1 MAKKISGITIAIG
14 ADTTG
19 VTNGLKDIGKQS
31 NSVNSELRDV
41 ERLLKLNPSN
51 VELVAQKQQLLSKQ
65 VELTTKK
72 LDGLK
77 GAQADVERQ
86 FSNGDIGEEQY
97 RAFQREVVAT
107 EGRLDH
113 YKQSLK
119 DVESSSGEAGNAT
132 KGLGG
137 KFDELGQ
144 SVEDVGEA
152 VKGGVLMEAADHL
165 SVVGDKL
172 KEFSG
177 SAQEAF
183 SDVDEGMDK
192 ITTTTGK
199 ASDEFK
205 TQFDNIISSMAVD
218 SFEDVGSALGTLSAQ
233 FDMSGDTL
241 EKNSK
246 LALQYANINDT
257 DVKTSIESAKS
268 AIEAYGLSNKDFST
282 VLDSVTGTSQRT
294 GVAVDSLFDSAVK
307 GAPQIKDLGLNFSQ
321 GTELLGQFSKAGVD
335 GDAALSSLSKA
346 SIIYAKGN
354 KSLSEGLGETIEKIK
369 NAKTKQEALTEAAT
383 VFGTKGA
390 SRMVD
395 AIQRG
400 AFNLS
405 ELGDIAKKNNGTV
418 SDTFNKTVDDIDEQQ
433 IASQQA
439 KVAMSEFGAAIATG
453 LKPLLDLLVPLL
465 KFLGKAFGSLPG
477 PIKTILVV
485 IGGLIIAFTA
495 LMPIIAS
502 MAVGLPALGAVLG
515 ITGVEA
521 GGAAIGFG
529 ALSTSLLPII
539 AIVAAVIAIIA
550 LVVIAVKNWGAIT
563 DWFSSKFSALGTLF
577 TGFGPTLDIFK
588 SFFENTINNI
598 KAVFSGLVMIISGIW
613 DIIVGLFTNNGDKV
627 SRGVGKVFGGIVT
640 VITGFLSQA
649 VNTVTSL
656 VGGIASVFGSI
667 LGGIIGTVGKVFG
680 QVVHAV
686 THPMDT
692 MKSIVSKAVDFI
704 KGLFDFKISVPHIP
718 MPKFTM
724 SGKFNPLKGEIPHL
738 SVDWFAKGGILTKP
752 TVFGQNGNSLMVG
765 GEAGKEAVAPL
776 SDLMGYVEKAVA
788 NQIGSAGGDE
798 IHLHLTTY
806 GAMPKETMDQMA
818 EYMMYKLG
826 DLNKQKGLG

>member
-41 ERLLKLNPSN
+41 ERLLKLNPNN

-77 GAQADVERQ
+77 GAQTDVERQ
-86 FSNGDIGEEQY
+86 FKSGDIGEEQY

-282 VLDSVTGTSQRT
+282 VLDSVTATSQRT

-405 ELGDIAKKNNGTV
+405 ELGDVAKKSNGTI

-465 KFLGKAFGSLPG
+465 KFLGQAFGSLPG

-515 ITGVEA
+515 ITGAEA

-563 DWFSSKFSALGTLF
+563 DWFSNKWDGLKKWWSDFWGQFSSPVDGAFKWLEQSIKTISAF
-577 TGFGPTLDIFK
+577 MFG
-588 SFFENTINNI
+588 SF
-598 KAVFSGLVMIISGIW
+598 
-613 DIIVGLFTNNGDKV
+613 GDKV
-627 SRGVGKVFGGIVT
+627 NAIKNLFK
-640 VITGFLSQA
+640 FLK
-649 VNTVTSL
+649 L
-656 VGGIASVFGSI
+656 KF
-667 LGGIIGTVGKVFG
+667 
-680 QVVHAV
+680 
-686 THPMDT
+686 P
-692 MKSIVSKAVDFI
+692 
-704 KGLFDFKISVPHIP
+704 KIEIPHIP
-718 MPKFTM
+718 MPHFSF
-724 SGKFNPLKGEIPHL
+724 SGTFNPLKGKLPKIG
-738 SVDWFAKGGILTKP
+738 VDWFAKGGILTKP

>member
-1 MAKKISGITIAIG
+1 MGKKISGITIAIG

-97 RAFQREVVAT
+97 RAFQREIVAT

-137 KFDELGQ
+137 KFDELGD
-144 SVEDVGEA
+144 SVEDVGQA
-152 VKGGVLMEAADHL
+152 VKGGVLMEAADQL
-165 SVVGDKL
+165 SEIGDKIV
-172 KEFSG
+172 E
-177 SAQEAF
+177 
-183 SDVDEGMDK
+183 
-192 ITTTTGK
+192 I
-199 ASDEFK
+199 
-205 TQFDNIISSMAVD
+205 
-218 SFEDVGSALGTLSAQ
+218 
-233 FDMSGDTL
+233 GD
-241 EKNSK
+241 
-246 LALQYANINDT
+246 AA
-257 DVKTSIESAKS
+257 
-268 AIEAYGLSNKDFST
+268 KDFALETDASYGKLYAT
-282 VLDSVTGTSQRT
+282 TNLSGQALEDLKGVAQDVFKSGVTDSIDEATEATAIMKQGFKDLDDTSLAKLTSQVISLSQRT
-294 GVAVDSLFDSAVK
+294 GTDVQENVTGTTQLMNAFGLDSQKAFDLVADGYKNGLNASGDFMDTLNEYAPLFQQAGFSAQDMLSIMKNGLSNGAMNTDKVADAVK
-307 GAPQIKDLGLNFSQ
+307 ELQIRLGDGSFEANMGTFSEATQNSFKKWQEGKATVADVAQSIQKDLNKMSPEDKQ
-321 GTELLGQFSKAGVD
+321 KALS
-335 GDAALSSLSKA
+335 ALSSQFEDLGTKA
-346 SIIYAKGN
+346 GG
-354 KSLSEGLGETIEKIK
+354 SLFNIGKEFDNVNGKLDEAAQKTASQEWQGALNEMQSALLPIGTDILNALLPVLQILGELAQWFS
-369 NAKTKQEALTEAAT
+369 N
-383 VFGTKGA
+383 
-390 SRMVD
+390 
-395 AIQRG
+395 
-400 AFNLS
+400 
-405 ELGDIAKKNNGTV
+405 
-418 SDTFNKTVDDIDEQQ
+418 
-433 IASQQA
+433 
-439 KVAMSEFGAAIATG
+439 
-453 LKPLLDLLVPLL
+453 
-465 KFLGKAFGSLPG
+465 LPG
-477 PIKTILVV
+477 PVKTFAESF
-485 IGGLIIAFTA
+485 GG
-495 LMPIIAS
+495 
-502 MAVGLPALGAVLG
+502 
-515 ITGVEA
+515 
-521 GGAAIGFG
+521 
-529 ALSTSLLPII
+529 
-539 AIVAAVIAIIA
+539 VIAIITLLMPLIA
-550 LVVIAVKNWGAIT
+550 GGVAVVTILGTTIGTVVAVIAAIAAAIAAIVVIFQNWGAIT
-563 DWFSSKFSALGTLF
+563 DWFSSKFSALGGLF
-577 TGFGPTLDIFK
+577 TAFGPILDIFK

-627 SRGVGKVFGGIVT
+627 SQGVGKVFGGIVT

-656 VGGIASVFGSI
+656 LGGIAGVFGSI
-667 LGGIIGTVGKVFG
+667 LGGILGTVGKVFG
-680 QVVHAV
+680 QVVDAV

-692 MKSIVSKAVDFI
+692 MKSVVSKAVDFI
-704 KGLFDFKISVPHIP
+704 KGLFDFKISIPHIP
-718 MPKFTM
+718 LPKFSM

-788 NQIGSAGGDE
+788 NQLGKAGGDE

>member
-41 ERLLKLNPSN
+41 ERLLKLNPNN

-77 GAQADVERQ
+77 GAQADVDRQ
-86 FSNGDIGEEQY
+86 FKSGDIGEEQY

-282 VLDSVTGTSQRT
+282 VLDSVTATSQRT

-405 ELGDIAKKNNGTV
+405 ELGDVAKKSNGTI

-465 KFLGKAFGSLPG
+465 KFLGQAFGSLPG

-515 ITGVEA
+515 ITGAEA

-563 DWFSSKFSALGTLF
+563 DWFSDKWDGLKKWWSDFWGQFSSPVDGAFKWLEQSIKTISAF
-577 TGFGPTLDIFK
+577 MFG
-588 SFFENTINNI
+588 SF
-598 KAVFSGLVMIISGIW
+598 
-613 DIIVGLFTNNGDKV
+613 DDKV
-627 SRGVGKVFGGIVT
+627 NAIKNLFK
-640 VITGFLSQA
+640 FLK
-649 VNTVTSL
+649 L
-656 VGGIASVFGSI
+656 KF
-667 LGGIIGTVGKVFG
+667 
-680 QVVHAV
+680 
-686 THPMDT
+686 P
-692 MKSIVSKAVDFI
+692 
-704 KGLFDFKISVPHIP
+704 KIEIPHIP
-718 MPKFTM
+718 MPHFSF
-724 SGKFNPLKGEIPHL
+724 SGTFNPLKGKLPKIG
-738 SVDWFAKGGILTKP
+738 VDWFAKGGILTKP

-788 NQIGSAGGDE
+788 NQMGNAGGDE

>member
-132 KGLGG
+132 KGLSG
-137 KFDELGQ
+137 KFDELGG

-282 VLDSVTGTSQRT
+282 VLDSVTATSQRT

-405 ELGDIAKKNNGTV
+405 ELGDVAKKSNGTI
-418 SDTFNKTVDDIDEQQ
+418 SDTFNKTADDIDEQQ

-465 KFLGKAFGSLPG
+465 KFLGQAFGSLPG

-515 ITGVEA
+515 ITGAEA

-563 DWFSSKFSALGTLF
+563 DWFSDKWDGLKKWWSDFWGQFSSPVDGAFKWLEQSIKTISAF
-577 TGFGPTLDIFK
+577 MFG
-588 SFFENTINNI
+588 SF
-598 KAVFSGLVMIISGIW
+598 
-613 DIIVGLFTNNGDKV
+613 DDKV
-627 SRGVGKVFGGIVT
+627 NAIKNLFK
-640 VITGFLSQA
+640 FLK
-649 VNTVTSL
+649 L
-656 VGGIASVFGSI
+656 KF
-667 LGGIIGTVGKVFG
+667 
-680 QVVHAV
+680 
-686 THPMDT
+686 P
-692 MKSIVSKAVDFI
+692 
-704 KGLFDFKISVPHIP
+704 KIEIPHIP
-718 MPKFTM
+718 MPHFSF
-724 SGKFNPLKGEIPHL
+724 SGTFNPLKGKLPKIG
-738 SVDWFAKGGILTKP
+738 VDWFAKGGILTKP

-788 NQIGSAGGDE
+788 NQIGNAGGDE

-826 DLNKQKGLG
+826 ELNKQKGFG

>member
-77 GAQADVERQ
+77 GAQTDVERQ
-86 FSNGDIGEEQY
+86 FKSGDIGEEQY

-282 VLDSVTGTSQRT
+282 VLDSVTATSQRT
-294 GVAVDSLFDSAVK
+294 GVAVDTLFDSAVK

-405 ELGDIAKKNNGTV
+405 ELGDVAKKSNGTI

-465 KFLGKAFGSLPG
+465 KFLGQAFGSLPG

-515 ITGVEA
+515 ITGAEA

-563 DWFSSKFSALGTLF
+563 DWFSDKWDGLKKWWSDFWGQFSSPVDGAFKWLEQSIKTISAF
-577 TGFGPTLDIFK
+577 MFG
-588 SFFENTINNI
+588 SF
-598 KAVFSGLVMIISGIW
+598 
-613 DIIVGLFTNNGDKV
+613 DDKV
-627 SRGVGKVFGGIVT
+627 NAIKNLFK
-640 VITGFLSQA
+640 FLK
-649 VNTVTSL
+649 L
-656 VGGIASVFGSI
+656 KF
-667 LGGIIGTVGKVFG
+667 
-680 QVVHAV
+680 
-686 THPMDT
+686 P
-692 MKSIVSKAVDFI
+692 
-704 KGLFDFKISVPHIP
+704 KIEIPHIP
-718 MPKFTM
+718 MPHFSF
-724 SGKFNPLKGEIPHL
+724 SGTFNPLKGKLPKIG
-738 SVDWFAKGGILTKP
+738 VDWFAKGGILTKP

-776 SDLMGYVEKAVA
+776 SELMGYVEKAVA
-788 NQIGSAGGDE
+788 NQIGNAGGDE

>member
-41 ERLLKLNPSN
+41 ERLLKLNPNN

-77 GAQADVERQ
+77 GAQADVDRQ
-86 FSNGDIGEEQY
+86 FKSGDIGEEQY

-282 VLDSVTGTSQRT
+282 VLDSVTATSQRT

-383 VFGTKGA
+383 IFGTKGA

-405 ELGDIAKKNNGTV
+405 ELGDVAKKSNGTI

-465 KFLGKAFGSLPG
+465 KFLGQAFGSLPG

-515 ITGVEA
+515 ITGAEA

-563 DWFSSKFSALGTLF
+563 DWFSDKWDGLKQWWSDFWGQFSSPVDGAFKWLEQSIKTISAF
-577 TGFGPTLDIFK
+577 MFG
-588 SFFENTINNI
+588 SF
-598 KAVFSGLVMIISGIW
+598 
-613 DIIVGLFTNNGDKV
+613 DDKV
-627 SRGVGKVFGGIVT
+627 NAIKNLFK
-640 VITGFLSQA
+640 FLK
-649 VNTVTSL
+649 L
-656 VGGIASVFGSI
+656 KF
-667 LGGIIGTVGKVFG
+667 
-680 QVVHAV
+680 
-686 THPMDT
+686 P
-692 MKSIVSKAVDFI
+692 
-704 KGLFDFKISVPHIP
+704 KIEIPHIP
-718 MPKFTM
+718 MPHFSF
-724 SGKFNPLKGEIPHL
+724 SGTFNPLKGKLPKIG
-738 SVDWFAKGGILTKP
+738 VDWFAKGGILTKP

-788 NQIGSAGGDE
+788 NQLGNAGGDE

>member
-41 ERLLKLNPSN
+41 ERLLKLNPNN

-77 GAQADVERQ
+77 GAQADVDRQ
-86 FSNGDIGEEQY
+86 FKSGDIGEEQY

-282 VLDSVTGTSQRT
+282 VLDSVTATSQRT

-405 ELGDIAKKNNGTV
+405 ELGDVAKKSNGTI

-465 KFLGKAFGSLPG
+465 KFLGQAFGSFPG

-515 ITGVEA
+515 ITGAEA

-563 DWFSSKFSALGTLF
+563 DWFSDKWDGLKKWWSDFWGQFSSPVDGAFKWLEQSIKTISAF
-577 TGFGPTLDIFK
+577 MFG
-588 SFFENTINNI
+588 SF
-598 KAVFSGLVMIISGIW
+598 
-613 DIIVGLFTNNGDKV
+613 DDKV
-627 SRGVGKVFGGIVT
+627 NAIKNLFK
-640 VITGFLSQA
+640 FLK
-649 VNTVTSL
+649 L
-656 VGGIASVFGSI
+656 KF
-667 LGGIIGTVGKVFG
+667 
-680 QVVHAV
+680 
-686 THPMDT
+686 P
-692 MKSIVSKAVDFI
+692 
-704 KGLFDFKISVPHIP
+704 KIEIPHIP
-718 MPKFTM
+718 MPHFSF
-724 SGKFNPLKGEIPHL
+724 SGTFNPLKGKLPKIG
-738 SVDWFAKGGILTKP
+738 VDWFAKGGILTKP

>member
-41 ERLLKLNPSN
+41 ERLLKLNPNN

-77 GAQADVERQ
+77 GAQADVDRQ
-86 FSNGDIGEEQY
+86 FKSGDIGEEQY

-282 VLDSVTGTSQRT
+282 VLDSVTATSQRT

-405 ELGDIAKKNNGTV
+405 ELGDVAKKSNGTI

-465 KFLGKAFGSLPG
+465 KFLGQAFGSLPG

-515 ITGVEA
+515 ITGAEA

-563 DWFSSKFSALGTLF
+563 DWFSDKWDGLKQWWSDFWGQFSSPVDGAFKWLEQSIKTISAF
-577 TGFGPTLDIFK
+577 MFG
-588 SFFENTINNI
+588 SF
-598 KAVFSGLVMIISGIW
+598 
-613 DIIVGLFTNNGDKV
+613 DDKV
-627 SRGVGKVFGGIVT
+627 NAIKNLFK
-640 VITGFLSQA
+640 FLK
-649 VNTVTSL
+649 L
-656 VGGIASVFGSI
+656 KF
-667 LGGIIGTVGKVFG
+667 
-680 QVVHAV
+680 
-686 THPMDT
+686 P
-692 MKSIVSKAVDFI
+692 
-704 KGLFDFKISVPHIP
+704 KIEIPHIP
-718 MPKFTM
+718 MPHFSF
-724 SGKFNPLKGEIPHL
+724 SGTFNPLKGKLPKIG
-738 SVDWFAKGGILTKP
+738 VDWFAKGGILTKP

-788 NQIGSAGGDE
+788 NQIGNAVGDE

>member
-282 VLDSVTGTSQRT
+282 VLDSVTATSQRT

-405 ELGDIAKKNNGTV
+405 ELGDVAKKSNGTI

-465 KFLGKAFGSLPG
+465 KFLGQAFGSLPG

-502 MAVGLPALGAVLG
+502 MAVGLPALGAALG
-515 ITGVEA
+515 ITGAEA

-539 AIVAAVIAIIA
+539 AIIAAVIAIIA
-550 LVVIAVKNWGAIT
+550 LVVIAVQNWGAIT
-563 DWFSSKFSALGTLF
+563 DWFSDKWNGLKQWWSDFWGQFSSPVDGAFKWLEQSIKTISAF
-577 TGFGPTLDIFK
+577 MFG
-588 SFFENTINNI
+588 SF
-598 KAVFSGLVMIISGIW
+598 
-613 DIIVGLFTNNGDKV
+613 DDKV
-627 SRGVGKVFGGIVT
+627 NAIKNLFK
-640 VITGFLSQA
+640 FLK
-649 VNTVTSL
+649 L
-656 VGGIASVFGSI
+656 KF
-667 LGGIIGTVGKVFG
+667 
-680 QVVHAV
+680 
-686 THPMDT
+686 P
-692 MKSIVSKAVDFI
+692 
-704 KGLFDFKISVPHIP
+704 KIEIPHIP
-718 MPKFTM
+718 MPHFSF
-724 SGKFNPLKGEIPHL
+724 SGTFNPLKGKLPKIG
-738 SVDWFAKGGILTKP
+738 VDWFAKGGILTKP

-788 NQIGSAGGDE
+788 NQMGNAGGDE

>member
-77 GAQADVERQ
+77 GAQTDVERQ
-86 FSNGDIGEEQY
+86 FKSGDIGEEQY

-282 VLDSVTGTSQRT
+282 VLDSVTATSQRT

-383 VFGTKGA
+383 IFGTKGA

-405 ELGDIAKKNNGTV
+405 ELGDVAKKSNGTI

-465 KFLGKAFGSLPG
+465 KFLGQAFGSLPG

-515 ITGVEA
+515 ITGAEA

-563 DWFSSKFSALGTLF
+563 DWFSDKWDGLKQWWSDFWGQFSSPVDGAFKWLEQSIKTISAF
-577 TGFGPTLDIFK
+577 MFG
-588 SFFENTINNI
+588 SF
-598 KAVFSGLVMIISGIW
+598 
-613 DIIVGLFTNNGDKV
+613 DDKV
-627 SRGVGKVFGGIVT
+627 NAIKNLFK
-640 VITGFLSQA
+640 FLK
-649 VNTVTSL
+649 L
-656 VGGIASVFGSI
+656 KF
-667 LGGIIGTVGKVFG
+667 
-680 QVVHAV
+680 
-686 THPMDT
+686 P
-692 MKSIVSKAVDFI
+692 
-704 KGLFDFKISVPHIP
+704 KIEIPHIP
-718 MPKFTM
+718 MPHFSF
-724 SGKFNPLKGEIPHL
+724 SGTFNPLKGKLPKIG
-738 SVDWFAKGGILTKP
+738 VDWFAKGGILTKP

-788 NQIGSAGGDE
+788 NQLGNAGGDE

>member
-41 ERLLKLNPSN
+41 ERLLKLNPNN

-77 GAQADVERQ
+77 GAQADVDRQ
-86 FSNGDIGEEQY
+86 FKSGDIGEEQY

-282 VLDSVTGTSQRT
+282 VLDSVTATSQRT

-405 ELGDIAKKNNGTV
+405 ELGDVAKKSNGTI
-418 SDTFNKTVDDIDEQQ
+418 SDTFNKTVDDIDEQK

-465 KFLGKAFGSLPG
+465 KFLGQAFGSLPG

-515 ITGVEA
+515 ITGAEA

-563 DWFSSKFSALGTLF
+563 DWFSDKWDGLKKWWSDFWGQFSSPVDGAFKWLEQSIKTISAF
-577 TGFGPTLDIFK
+577 MFG
-588 SFFENTINNI
+588 SF
-598 KAVFSGLVMIISGIW
+598 
-613 DIIVGLFTNNGDKV
+613 DDKV
-627 SRGVGKVFGGIVT
+627 NAIKNLFK
-640 VITGFLSQA
+640 FLK
-649 VNTVTSL
+649 L
-656 VGGIASVFGSI
+656 KF
-667 LGGIIGTVGKVFG
+667 
-680 QVVHAV
+680 
-686 THPMDT
+686 P
-692 MKSIVSKAVDFI
+692 
-704 KGLFDFKISVPHIP
+704 KIEIPHIP
-718 MPKFTM
+718 MPHFSF
-724 SGKFNPLKGEIPHL
+724 SGTFNPLKGKLPKIG
-738 SVDWFAKGGILTKP
+738 VDWFAKGGILTKP

>member
-77 GAQADVERQ
+77 GAQTDVERQ
-86 FSNGDIGEEQY
+86 FKSGDIGEEQY

-282 VLDSVTGTSQRT
+282 VLDSVTATSQRT

-405 ELGDIAKKNNGTV
+405 ELGDVAKKSNGTI

-465 KFLGKAFGSLPG
+465 KFLGQAFGSLPG

-515 ITGVEA
+515 ITGAEA

-563 DWFSSKFSALGTLF
+563 DWFSDKWDGLKKWWSDFWGQFSSPVDGAFKWLEQSIKTISAF
-577 TGFGPTLDIFK
+577 MFG
-588 SFFENTINNI
+588 SF
-598 KAVFSGLVMIISGIW
+598 
-613 DIIVGLFTNNGDKV
+613 DDKV
-627 SRGVGKVFGGIVT
+627 NAIKNLFK
-640 VITGFLSQA
+640 FLK
-649 VNTVTSL
+649 L
-656 VGGIASVFGSI
+656 KF
-667 LGGIIGTVGKVFG
+667 
-680 QVVHAV
+680 
-686 THPMDT
+686 P
-692 MKSIVSKAVDFI
+692 
-704 KGLFDFKISVPHIP
+704 KIEIPHIP
-718 MPKFTM
+718 MPHFSF
-724 SGKFNPLKGEIPHL
+724 SGTFNPLKGKLPKIG
-738 SVDWFAKGGILTKP
+738 VDWFAKGGILTKP

-788 NQIGSAGGDE
+788 NQIGNTGGDE

-818 EYMMYKLG
+818 EYIMYKLG
-826 DLNKQKGLG
+826 DLNKKKGLG

>member
-41 ERLLKLNPSN
+41 ERLLKLNPNN

-77 GAQADVERQ
+77 GAQADVDRQ
-86 FSNGDIGEEQY
+86 FKSGDIGEEQY

-218 SFEDVGSALGTLSAQ
+218 SFKDVGSALGTLSAQ

-282 VLDSVTGTSQRT
+282 VLDSVTATSQRT

-405 ELGDIAKKNNGTV
+405 ELGDVAKKSNGTI

-465 KFLGKAFGSLPG
+465 KFLGQAFGSLPG

-485 IGGLIIAFTA
+485 LGGLIIAFTA

-515 ITGVEA
+515 ITGAEA

-563 DWFSSKFSALGTLF
+563 DWFSDKWNGLKKWWSDFWGQFSSPVDGAFKWLEQSIKTISAF
-577 TGFGPTLDIFK
+577 MFG
-588 SFFENTINNI
+588 SF
-598 KAVFSGLVMIISGIW
+598 
-613 DIIVGLFTNNGDKV
+613 DDKV
-627 SRGVGKVFGGIVT
+627 NAIKNLFK
-640 VITGFLSQA
+640 FLK
-649 VNTVTSL
+649 L
-656 VGGIASVFGSI
+656 KF
-667 LGGIIGTVGKVFG
+667 
-680 QVVHAV
+680 
-686 THPMDT
+686 P
-692 MKSIVSKAVDFI
+692 
-704 KGLFDFKISVPHIP
+704 KIEIPHIP
-718 MPKFTM
+718 MPHFSF
-724 SGKFNPLKGEIPHL
+724 SGTFNPLKGKLPKIG
-738 SVDWFAKGGILTKP
+738 VDWFAKGGILTKS

-788 NQIGSAGGDE
+788 NQMGNAGGDE

-826 DLNKQKGLG
+826 DLNKQKGFG